1 MTIFKEATFYPLSS
15 SSSKFIYHFFF
26 TIGCSSHLMAKE
38 PGSTRAISA
47 CSLIDDGVHFVH
59 VELLAE
65 SS

>member
-1 MTIFKEATFYPLSS
+1 
-15 SSSKFIYHFFF
+15 
-26 TIGCSSHLMAKE
+26 MAKE